1 MTISLADGGNCCPW
15 VIVARLTKS
24 CQEFTGDFRHNSN
37 SSLPFALTLFTMM
50 MTFFFPPLNWQR
62 VAASLSFFFDWL
74 LVWEK
79 TFSWFYFLF
88 LSPARRMKESL
99 LPPPPLDIPADIH
112 SFHPRVRVDPS
123 QEKRETSDPHV
134 LLITQDSTALTLAID
149 RLQWFHQPVRLWAPA
164 HRYILLYSS
173 LFFSVFWLL

>member
-62 VAASLSFFFDWL
+62 VAVLLSRFFSTSCL
-74 LVWEK
+74 CEK
-79 TFSWFYFLF
+79 KLFYDFIFSS

-99 LPPPPLDIPADIH
+99 LPPPLDIPADIH

-149 RLQWFHQPVRLWAPA
+149 RLQWFHHPVRLWA
-164 HRYILLYSS
+164 HRLTGISFAVF
-173 LFFSVFWLL
+173 LFFWLWLL

>member
-1 MTISLADGGNCCPW
+1 MVHIMTISLADGGNCCPW

-79 TFSWFYFLF
+79 TFLWFYFLF

-99 LPPPPLDIPADIH
+99 LPPPSRHPCRHSQFPSESQSRSVTREKGNIWPA
-112 SFHPRVRVDPS
+112 
-123 QEKRETSDPHV
+123 
-134 LLITQDSTALTLAID
+134 
-149 RLQWFHQPVRLWAPA
+149 RLVNNTGLN
-164 HRYILLYSS
+164 S
-173 LFFSVFWLL
+173 LNFGNW